1 MGSAQ
6 LALKLQRPRGKK
18 KTKEEGQSFTFTQ
31 SIKAFSASK
40 LVYLTQ
46 HTKHNA

>member
-6 LALKLQRPRGKK
+6 LALKLQRLRGKK
-18 KTKEEGQSFTFTQ
+18 TEEEGQNFTFTQ

-40 LVYLTQ
+40 LVYSTQ